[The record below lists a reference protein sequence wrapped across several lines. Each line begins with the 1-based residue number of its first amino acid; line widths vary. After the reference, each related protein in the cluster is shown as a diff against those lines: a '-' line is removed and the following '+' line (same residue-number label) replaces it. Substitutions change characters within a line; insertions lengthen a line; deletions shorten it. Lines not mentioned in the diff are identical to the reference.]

1 MTLGRESKTGLIE
14 TKQTGL
20 IQRVI
25 EAIGLDDDMVK
36 GKFTPSEERPLVKDA
51 DGELPSEMFS
61 YSRIFGMLIYLSGHT
76 RPAIAFAVGCCAR
89 YSFST
94 KRY

>member
-1 MTLGRESKTGLIE
+1 MERESHKRLLE
-14 TKQTGL
+14 MKQTGS
-20 IQRVI
+20 IKRVI
-25 EAIGLDDDMVK
+25 ETVGLDDDMVK
-36 GKFTPSEERPLVKDA
+36 GNFTPSEQRPLVKDA